1 VEATKRN
8 ENLKTIALRRK
19 TSGSRYGPGFK
30 KRLWR
35 YRSLYVMLL
44 PALLTIAV
52 FNYGPM
58 YGIVIA
64 FKELWISKGIMGSPW
79 VGFDNFE
86 KLFALQKFWQ
96 VLRNSVEIS
105 LLRLM
110 AEFPAPIILALL
122 LNEVRRTFMKRTIQT
137 IVYLP
142 HFISWVT
149 ISGIMFAMLSDD
161 GLVNAIVAFFGGN
174 KVQFL
179 SQNGLFRPI
188 LIMSSIWKEIG
199 WGTIIFLAAIAGI
212 SPEMYEA
219 AKVDGANRLQQMLHI
234 TLPSLAPVITMLL
247 ILNVGSLMS
256 GGGFDQVYNLY
267 NPLVYD
273 SGDIIDTYVFRVGI
287 TEGKYSMGTAVGLF
301 LNVINLILLVVAN
314 SIAKRV
320 NGQNIY

>member
-1 VEATKRN
+1 MEAAEKRVM
-8 ENLKTIALRRK
+8 LKTNTFRRRK
-19 TSGSRYGPGFK
+19 SGYRDGPILK

-35 YRSLYVMLL
+35 YRALYVMLL
-44 PALLTIAV
+44 PTLLTIAV
-52 FNYGPM
+52 FSYGPM

-64 FKELWISKGIMGSPW
+64 FKDFWISKGIMGSPW

-105 LLRLM
+105 LLRLVT
-110 AEFPAPIILALL
+110 EFPAPIILALL
-122 LNEVRRTFMKRTIQT
+122 LNEVRRTFMKRMIQT
-137 IVYLP
+137 VVYLP

-149 ISGIMFAMLSDD
+149 ISGIMFAILSDD
-161 GLVNAIVAFFGGN
+161 GLVNAIVAFFDGE

-179 SQNGLFRPI
+179 SQNGLFRSI
-188 LIMSSIWKEIG
+188 LILSSIWKEIG

-267 NPLVYD
+267 NPLVYE

-287 TEGKYSMGTAVGLF
+287 TEGRYSMGTAVGLF
-301 LNVINLILLVVAN
+301 LNVINLMLLVIAN
-314 SIAKRV
+314 SVAKRV

>member
-1 VEATKRN
+1 VEAASKKVL
-8 ENLKTIALRRK
+8 LKTVALRK
-19 TSGSRYGPGFK
+19 KSSGSPFGPSFQ
-30 KRLWR
+30 KRLRR
-35 YRSLYVMLL
+35 YRALYVMLL

-52 FNYGPM
+52 FSYGPM

-79 VGFDNFE
+79 VGFGNFE

-105 LLRLM
+105 LLRLV

-149 ISGIMFAMLSDD
+149 ISGIMFAILSDD

-188 LIMSSIWKEIG
+188 LILSSIWKEIG

-267 NPLVYD
+267 NPLVYE

-301 LNVINLILLVVAN
+301 LNVINLILLVIAN
-314 SIAKRV
+314 SVAKRV

>member
-1 VEATKRN
+1 MEVAEKRAP
-8 ENLKTIALRRK
+8 LKANTIRAIK
-19 TSGSRYGPGFK
+19 TNNGNRPSLK

-35 YRSLYVMLL
+35 YRALYAMLL

-52 FNYGPM
+52 FNYIPM

-64 FKELWISKGIMGSPW
+64 FKEFWISKGIMGSPW

-86 KLFALQKFWQ
+86 KLFALQKFWH

-105 LLRLM
+105 LLRL
-110 AEFPAPIILALL
+110 ATEFPAPIILALL

-149 ISGIMFAMLSDD
+149 LSGIMFAILSDD
-161 GLVNAIVAFFGGN
+161 GLVNAIVALFGGD

-188 LIMSSIWKEIG
+188 LILSSIWKEIG
-199 WGTIIFLAAIAGI
+199 WGTIIYLAAIAGI

-219 AKVDGANRLQQMLHI
+219 AKVDGANRLQQMIHI
-234 TLPSLAPVITMLL
+234 TLPSLMPVITMLL
-247 ILNVGSLMS
+247 ILSVGSLMS
-256 GGGFDQVYNLY
+256 GGGFDQVFNLY
-267 NPLVYD
+267 NPLVYE

-301 LNVINLILLVVAN
+301 LNVINFVLLLLAN